1 MRRNVWAS
9 MALFALAALAIG
21 QAPVFG
27 PEFQVNTTTAS
38 YQYAPSV
45 ANIGPASNFV
55 VVWSSDGQDGSQT
68 GAVGRLFD
76 AAGTPL
82 GGEFAVNVSTTGYQ
96 DRVLVGSNAAGNFVV
111 AWTEF
116 VSYDASYEI
125 RARRFDS
132 SGTPQGGEIV
142 VNTYT
147 TGTQAWS
154 PVALDTAGNFVVVW
168 SSAPDFLTSQP
179 PQDGSG
185 SGIFARRY
193 DASGNPLSAEL
204 QVNQYTTGNQAGQ
217 RIAMN
222 PSGDFIVVWTSE
234 FQDAQSGAIMA
245 RRYDNTGT
253 PVGGEFRVNTHEA
266 NFQYGADVALDPA
279 GKAIVVWQSNE
290 QDGSDMGIYG
300 QRFDA
305 SGNRL
310 GPEFN
315 VNTYT
320 TGDQRR
326 PRVVAGF
333 GGFDPGEFAV
343 IWHSPGQDGSDTG
356 VYAQHFELTGRRSGV
371 ELPVNN
377 FTAGFQGYPVLAA
390 QPNGQF
396 VAAWQSEGNDGSDLG
411 VAARLAGVPRAELN
425 FADVQHVPGLSSP
438 SGASNLNGVLEVGEQ
453 VNYETSFRN
462 WTNDAMTLTGDASN
476 FRGPPGL
483 TYAIPDAEADWGT
496 IGGPGGNA
504 DCFQAT
510 GDCYQFSLTGKRPA
524 TPHVDTAFDETLSYN
539 GFIRT
544 AALHVGGSFTDVAS
558 NNPFYP
564 FIENLFHNAVTGGCA
579 GGGYCPSN
587 NVTRAQMAVCL
598 LKARWGAVFLP
609 PPATG
614 TAFPDVPASN
624 PFARWI
630 EELARQGVTGGCG
643 GGLYCPD
650 NPVTRQQMAVF
661 LIKTLEGPGYVPEAC
676 AGDWDDVP
684 CPSQFANWIED
695 LGGRSITGGCS
706 VSPPLYCPLSSVLR
720 QQMAVF
726 LVKTFGLQLY

>member
-1 MRRNVWAS
+1 MKKLLVA
-9 MALFALAALAIG
+9 FLAAFAIAPFARG
-21 QAPVFG
+21 QALVFG
-27 PEFQVNTTTAS
+27 PEFQVNTTTTS

-45 ANIGPASNFV
+45 ANVGPASNFV

-68 GAVGRLFD
+68 GAVGRLFN
-76 AAGTPL
+76 AAGTPV

-96 DRVLVGSNAAGNFVV
+96 DRVLVGSNTAGNFVV

-132 SGTPQGGEIV
+132 SGTPQGGDIV

-147 TGTQAWS
+147 TGTQAGS

-193 DASGNPLSAEL
+193 DASGNPLSAEF
-204 QVNQYTTGNQAGQ
+204 QVNQYTTGNQEGPH
-217 RIAMN
+217 IAMN
-222 PSGDFIVVWTSE
+222 PAGDFIVVWTSQY
-234 FQDAQSGAIMA
+234 QDAQAGAIMA
-245 RRYDNTGT
+245 RRYNNAGA
-253 PVGGEFRVNTHEA
+253 PVGGEFRVNTTEA

-320 TGDQRR
+320 PGDQKR

-343 IWHSPGQDGSDTG
+343 IWHSSGQDGSDAG

-371 ELPVNN
+371 EIPINN
-377 FTAGFQGYPVLAA
+377 FTAGFQGYPALAA

-396 VAAWQSEGNDGSDLG
+396 VAAWQSDGNDGSDLG
-411 VAARLAGVPRAELN
+411 IAARVAGVPRAEQN
-425 FADVQHVPGLSSP
+425 FADIQHIPGP
-438 SGASNLNGVLEVGEQ
+438 PPTGNANGVLEVGEL
-453 VNYETSFRN
+453 VNYETWFRN
-462 WTNDAMTLTGDASN
+462 WTNDSMTLTGTASN
-476 FRGPPGL
+476 FRGPAGL
-483 TYAIPDAEADWGT
+483 TYGIPDASADWGT
-496 IGGPGGNA
+496 IAGPGGNI
-504 DCFQAT
+504 DCYQAT
-510 GDCYQFSLTGKRPA
+510 GDCYQLSLGGTRPA
-524 TPHVDTAFDETLSYN
+524 TQHVDTAFDETLSYN

-544 AALHVGGSFTDVAS
+544 APLHVGGSFADVPS
-558 NNPFYP
+558 NNPFFP

-579 GGGYCPSN
+579 GGGYCPSS
-587 NVTRAQMAVCL
+587 NVTRAQMAVFL

-630 EELARQGVTGGCG
+630 EELSREGVTGGCG

-661 LIKTLEGPGYVPEAC
+661 LLKTLHGATYLPDPC
-676 AGDWDDVP
+676 AGDYDDVP
-684 CPSQFANWIED
+684 CPSQFADWIED
-695 LGGRSITGGCS
+695 LGGHGITGGCS
-706 VSPPLYCPLSSVLR
+706 VSPPLYCPLNSVLR
-720 QQMAVF
+720 QQMAAF
-726 LVKTFGLQLY
+726 LVKTFGLALY

>member
-1 MRRNVWAS
+1 MRSKRSWAS
-9 MALFALAALAIG
+9 LAGFAIAGLAIG

-27 PEFQVNTTTAS
+27 PEFQVNTTTTS

-45 ANIGPASNFV
+45 ANIGPTSNFV
-55 VVWSSDGQDGSQT
+55 VVWSSDGQDGSET
-68 GAVGRLFD
+68 GAVGRLFN

-82 GGEFAVNVSTTGYQ
+82 GGEFAINVSTTGYQ

-116 VSYDASYEI
+116 VSYDASYEL

-132 SGTPQGGEIV
+132 SGTPQGGDIV

-193 DASGNPLSAEL
+193 AANGNPLSAEF
-204 QVNQYTTGNQAGQ
+204 QVNQYTTGNQGGP

-222 PSGDFIVVWTSE
+222 PAGDFIVVWTSE
-234 FQDAQSGAIMA
+234 FQDAQSGSIMA
-245 RRYDNTGT
+245 RRYDNAGA
-253 PVGGEFRVNTHEA
+253 PLGAEFRVNTTEA

-305 SGNRL
+305 SGNTL

-315 VNTYT
+315 VNTFT

-333 GGFDPGEFAV
+333 GGFNPGEFAV
-343 IWHSPGQDGSDTG
+343 IWHSPGQDGSDAG
-356 VYAQHFELTGRRSGV
+356 VHAQLFDLTGRRSGV

-425 FADVQHVPGLSSP
+425 FADIQHIPGP
-438 SGASNLNGVLEVGEQ
+438 PPTGNANGVLEVGET
-453 VNYETSFRN
+453 VNYETWYRN
-462 WTNDAMTLTGDASN
+462 WTNDSMTLTGTASN
-476 FRGPPGL
+476 FRGPAGL
-483 TYAIPDAEADWGT
+483 TYAIPDAAADWGT
-496 IGGPGGNA
+496 IGADLNA
-504 DCFQAT
+504 DCYQAT
-510 GDCYQFSLTGKRPA
+510 GDCYQFSLTGTRPA
-524 TPHVDTAFDETLSYN
+524 TQHVDTAFDETLSHN

-544 AALHVGGSFTDVAS
+544 AALHVGGSFNDVPPT
-558 NNPFYP
+558 NPFYP

-579 GGGYCPSN
+579 GGGYCPSS
-587 NVTRAQMAVCL
+587 NVTRAQMAVFL
-598 LKARWGAVFLP
+598 LKARWGAVYLP

-614 TAFPDVPASN
+614 TAFPDVPVGN

-643 GGLYCPD
+643 GGLYCPE

-661 LIKTLEGPGYVPEAC
+661 LLKTLLGSTYVPPTC
-676 AGDWDDVP
+676 GGDFDDVP
-684 CPSQFANWIED
+684 CPSQFADWIED
-695 LGGRSITGGCS
+695 LFGMGITGGCG
-706 VSPPLYCPLSSVLR
+706 PDLYCPTNPVLR

-726 LVKTFGLQLY
+726 LVKTFGLSLY